1 MESDVIV
8 GNVFDKH
15 GTSNRIY
22 RAVVDR
28 YFRQLSEL
36 LPDPMPPR
44 ILEVGCGEG
53 HVAGWLSER
62 SSPDSI
68 VALDLSPKM
77 LAEAHTRYAS
87 VEFACASASGLPFG
101 DRTFDLVLIL
111 EVLEHLPSPRRALEE
126 ARRVCAGQLVAS
138 VPREPIWRLLNFVR
152 GAYWARMGNT
162 PGHLQHW
169 SRKSF
174 LGLLNEHW
182 IVKRVA
188 TPLPWIIAQCTLK

>member
-1 MESDVIV
+1 M
-8 GNVFDKH
+8 
-15 GTSNRIY
+15 IY

-62 SSPDSI
+62 SLPDSI
-68 VALDLSPKM
+68 IALDLSPKM
-77 LAEAHTRYAS
+77 LAQAHSLYAS
-87 VEFACASASGLPFG
+87 DEFACASASGLPFG
-101 DRTFDLVLIL
+101 DRTFDLVFIL

-152 GAYWARMGNT
+152 GAYWPRGGILPDIFKTGARSPSSACLMSIG
-162 PGHLQHW
+162 
-169 SRKSF
+169 S
-174 LGLLNEHW
+174 
-182 IVKRVA
+182 
-188 TPLPWIIAQCTLK
+188 